1 METREGAAVGH
12 LIERQQAVR
21 GQGGGAGGRALVEM
35 RVKGTIMVYGGAQQ
49 KGAVRVRGQRTERF
63 LWAPRW
69 FTRVRQVTTAVG
81 S

>member
-12 LIERQQAVR
+12 LTERQQAVR
-21 GQGGGAGGRALVEM
+21 RQSGGTGGCAVVKMGVQR
-35 RVKGTIMVYGGAQQ
+35 RVVAHVRIQQ
-49 KGAVRVRGQRTERF
+49 KRAMRVRGHGTER
-63 LWAPRW
+63 LLGASRR